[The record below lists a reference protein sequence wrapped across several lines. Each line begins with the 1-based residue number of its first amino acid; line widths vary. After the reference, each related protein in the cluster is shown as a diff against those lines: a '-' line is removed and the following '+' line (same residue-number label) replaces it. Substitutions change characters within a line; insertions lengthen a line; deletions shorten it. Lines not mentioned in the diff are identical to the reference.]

1 MKLRSS
7 KAAMYAGVGIVMGLI
22 PVLPVAADAQTTYE
36 QQQSTI
42 LESNNTIQAS
52 YTANVSDI
60 VAAGYEGNNETGIFS
75 NKALSI
81 TGPYIDIY
89 ALNNDNSEVVGR
101 LYENSIV
108 DTIEVG
114 KEWTKLTSGNVTG
127 FVRTKTLCFNEEA
140 EIIAAENGGVHA
152 DVIADIADVYVQADT
167 KSAVIY
173 NAANNESFMVAGYNG
188 DYTAVVLADGTTGY
202 IPSALVSVDYGFASA
217 YTIAEAQA
225 KEEAER
231 IAAEEAEAAEENAEA

>member
-1 MKLRSS
+1 MKE
-7 KAAMYAGVGIVMGLI
+7 
-22 PVLPVAADAQTTYE
+22 TTKQE
-36 QQQSTI
+36 F
-42 LESNNTIQAS
+42 
-52 YTANVSDI
+52 
-60 VAAGYEGNNETGIFS
+60 FS

-127 FVRTKTLCFNEEA
+127 FVRTQTLCFNEEA

-167 KSAVIY
+167 KKCSY
-173 NAANNESFMVAGYNG
+173 
-188 DYTAVVLADGTTGY
+188 L
-202 IPSALVSVDYGFASA
+202 
-217 YTIAEAQA
+217 
-225 KEEAER
+225 
-231 IAAEEAEAAEENAEA
+231 